1 MSKRSDSFNEIILAH
16 APANVP
22 VMLLMDNINMYRGN
36 KRHQRLLKAL
46 DPSMWNFTVRGCIIP
61 NCSGIEHLIETPETA
76 LDSQKMLSTLKSDDV
91 FIGMSNLLIIIVQ
104 FLQCS
109 WQTMTL
115 LL

>member
-1 MSKRSDSFNEIILAH
+1 
-16 APANVP
+16 
-22 VMLLMDNINMYRGN
+22 
-36 KRHQRLLKAL
+36 
-46 DPSMWNFTVRGCIIP
+46 MWNFTVRGCIIP